1 MLCLALLVA
10 LASAIYYHRG
20 GNVNN
25 SHADLEDFEI
35 DKGDAHMFTV
45 VDLPGKG
52 KGIIAAR
59 DIQVSL
65 DKC

>member
-25 SHADLEDFEI
+25 SRADLDFEI
-35 DKGDAHMFTV
+35 DKGGAHMFTV